1 MEVCFDSKKN
11 NVFPHTGNFISFQ
24 EKICPQNCS
33 CFVFSGNWDEKI
45 DWSLQAGQLEI
56 PIIFAPQAFLNVSK
70 GTEHTGSKREG
81 KKDLPDNITNDL
93 YFESDVEA

>member
-11 NVFPHTGNFISFQ
+11 NVSPILEISFHSKK
-24 EKICPQNCS
+24 KICPQNCS